1 MANNKAG
8 DENSIGGD
16 HGIEALWAVVE
27 ETRQQVAQ
35 IREML
40 AAGIHLNTN
49 NRPPADRARA
59 EGFARGQP
67 VDRRRNPTPQIQP
80 DSEDESDEE
89 DAMGYGLPPPTRRP
103 REQDDYRL
111 KADLPSFNGNLRI
124 EDFLD
129 WVTEV
134 ERFFE
139 MMEIPGEKM
148 VRFVAFR
155 LKRGAAV
162 WWDQLQK
169 NRQRQGKTL
178 VRTWRRMKQLMRGR
192 FLPPDYEQ
200 YLFQSVQDCSQGSRS
215 VFD

>member
-1 MANNKAG
+1 MANNEAG

-16 HGIEALWAVVE
+16 HGVEALWAAVE

-40 AAGIHLNTN
+40 TARINLNTGN
-49 NRPPADRARA
+49 IPPANRARA
-59 EGFARGQP
+59 EGIARGQP
-67 VDRRRNPTPQIQP
+67 VDRRRNPAPHIQL
-80 DSEDESDEE
+80 DSEDDSDKE
-89 DAMGYGLPPPTRRP
+89 DDMGYDLPPPMRHP

-111 KADLPSFNGNLRI
+111 KADLPRFNGNLRI

-139 MMEIPGEKM
+139 MMEIPEEKM

-155 LKRGAAV
+155 LKGGAAV
-162 WWDQLQK
+162 WWD
-169 NRQRQGKTL
+169 
-178 VRTWRRMKQLMRGR
+178 
-192 FLPPDYEQ
+192 
-200 YLFQSVQDCSQGSRS
+200 
-215 VFD
+215 